1 MPKPLPPE
9 KQLEWNKIIEEQKI
23 SGLSIEKWCNQ
34 NQIRPHAFYYWR
46 DKLFPQS
53 LNRTNFIELS
63 ERKDKTLTIECQG
76 IRIHLEKECDPI
88 FKKQLLSLLLNYS
101 C

>member
-9 KQLEWNKIIEEQKI
+9 QRIEWNEIIRQQKE
-23 SGLSIEKWCNQ
+23 SGLSIEKWCHQ

-46 DKLFPQS
+46 DKLFPKS
-53 LNRTNFIELS
+53 LNRTNFTELP
-63 ERKDKTLTIECQG
+63 EKKGYALTIECQG
-76 IRIHLEKECDPI
+76 IRIHLEKGCNPI
-88 FKKQLLSLLLNYS
+88 FRKQLFSLLLEQP